1 VAGLHGGNG
10 SVQQRHLRINLIG
23 VHVGEEDGG
32 AAAVGRAVLQAGLL
46 VIGRQQLVFVAA
58 AVAGR
63 EVGTG
68 QFLREVADLVGGGG
82 QTRGGRGVGAVFAAV
97 LVGQVL
103 VAVAV
108 AVDFGFGF
116 QALRLVF
123 EAIPIVGHN
132 GQTGERVRE
141 LFGLNIVNGSGYA
154 SGPGGSRAAR
164 AAASASRASARRRS
178 RW

>member
-1 VAGLHGGNG
+1 MRV
-10 SVQQRHLRINLIG
+10 NLIG
-23 VHVGEEDGG
+23 VHVSEEGGG

-58 AVAGR
+58 AVLSR
-63 EVGTG
+63 EVGAG
-68 QFLREVADLVGGGG
+68 QLLREVADLVGGG
-82 QTRGGRGVGAVFAAV
+82 QARGDRGVGAVFTAV
-97 LVGQVL
+97 LVSQVL

-141 LFGLNIVNGSGYA
+141 LFGLNIVNGIGYA
-154 SGPGGSRAAR
+154 SGAGGSRAAR